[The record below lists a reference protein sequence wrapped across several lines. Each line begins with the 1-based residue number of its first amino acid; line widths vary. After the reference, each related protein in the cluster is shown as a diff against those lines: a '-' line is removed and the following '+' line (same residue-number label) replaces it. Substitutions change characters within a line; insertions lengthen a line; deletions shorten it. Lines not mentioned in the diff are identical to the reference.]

1 MLNYPFKAEDSPYF
15 L

>member
-1 MLNYPFKAEDSPYF
+1 MLNYPFKAADSPYF